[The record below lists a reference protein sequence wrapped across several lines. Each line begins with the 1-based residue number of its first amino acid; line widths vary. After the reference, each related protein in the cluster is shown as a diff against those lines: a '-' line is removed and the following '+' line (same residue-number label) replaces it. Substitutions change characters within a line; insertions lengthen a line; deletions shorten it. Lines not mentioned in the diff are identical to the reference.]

1 MFEGRREREQYDLV
15 CVECLWMIG
24 QMVAML
30 MSYSCV
36 VSAVSGFSVVGLH
49 TLNFLHS
56 SFSLIQQEMF
66 KKVAL
71 LAHT

>member
-1 MFEGRREREQYDLV
+1 MFEGRREKKQYDLV
-15 CVECLWMIG
+15 CAECLWMIEL
-24 QMVAML
+24 MVAML
-30 MSYSCV
+30 MSCSCV
-36 VSAVSGFSVVGLH
+36 VSVVSGFSVVGLH